1 MMILSIKNLKRTS
14 GKLLPLFLVVFL
26 FQGLVLQAQDKA
38 TTEGVFDF
46 ETEVID
52 YGTIDYD
59 SDGTRTFTFTNRGRA
74 PIIIAD
80 IKTSCGCTV
89 PKYSKKPVMPGET
102 STIEVKYATKRVG
115 AFSKTITI
123 TSNAFESRKILKI
136 KGTVKKEK
144 ESVLYSNN

>member
-1 MMILSIKNLKRTS
+1 MNQLKGQTKKTRT
-14 GKLLPLFLVVFL
+14 KLIPLFLIVFL

-38 TTEGVFDF
+38 TTAGVFDF

-52 YGTIDYD
+52 YGSIDYE
-59 SDGTRTFTFTNRGRA
+59 SDGTRTFTFTNRGRS

-80 IKTSCGCTV
+80 IKSSCGCTV
-89 PKYSKKPVMPGET
+89 PNYSKKPVMPGET

-123 TSNAFESRKILKI
+123 NSNAFESRKALKI
-136 KGTVKKEK
+136 KGTVTKEK
-144 ESVLYSNN
+144 ESVLLTNN

>member
-1 MMILSIKNLKRTS
+1 MIQSKVQMKQT
-14 GKLLPLFLVVFL
+14 GKLIAVFL
-26 FQGLVLQAQDKA
+26 FLFLFHGMTLQAQDKA

-59 SDGTRTFTFTNRGRA
+59 SDGNRTFTFTNRGRS

-80 IKTSCGCTV
+80 IKSSCGCTV
-89 PKYSKKPVMPGET
+89 PKYSKKPILPGEA
-102 STIEVKYATKRVG
+102 STIDVKYSTKRVG

-123 TSNAFESRKILKI
+123 NSNAFEGRKTLRI
-136 KGTVKKEK
+136 KGNVVKEK
-144 ESVLYSNN
+144 ESVLYSKS

>member
-1 MMILSIKNLKRTS
+1 MIQSQKQTVSTS
-14 GKLLPLFLVVFL
+14 RKLITLFLFTFL
-26 FQGLVLQAQDKA
+26 FQGFVLQAQDKA
-38 TTEGVFDF
+38 TSEGVFDF

-59 SDGTRTFTFTNRGRA
+59 SDGSRTFTFTNRGRS

-80 IKTSCGCTV
+80 IKSSCGCTV

-102 STIEVKYATKRVG
+102 STIEVKYSTKRVG

-123 TSNAFESRKILKI
+123 NSNAFESRKALKI
-136 KGTVKKEK
+136 KGNVVKEK
-144 ESVLYSNN
+144 GSVLYSKN